1 MFACINTAARSLR
14 CANTNLG
21 RKIHMIHEQLQ
32 YFLTQRTLTEG
43 LISNPLAAASATGD
57 TKQSPRARLWQ
68 IMIYPTASPA
78 NMVGPNP

>member
-1 MFACINTAARSLR
+1 
-14 CANTNLG
+14 
-21 RKIHMIHEQLQ
+21 
-32 YFLTQRTLTEG
+32 
-43 LISNPLAAASATGD
+43 NPLAAAQATGD